1 MLPWK
6 GGRWG
11 KKEKKVA
18 ESGHSGS
25 ALAVFASPI
34 PASCSR
40 SCPKSLNAQLRA
52 GLKKYKIE
60 KETETEME
68 TETETETEIKIEIEM
83 ETETEVEVEVEVD
96 RERRG
101 RGRWD
106 GEREG

>member
-40 SCPKSLNAQLRA
+40 RCPKSLNAQLRA

-60 KETETEME
+60 KEIETEME
-68 TETETETEIKIEIEM
+68 TETETETEIKIEIE
-83 ETETEVEVEVEVD
+83 TEVEVEVDVD
-96 RERRG
+96 RERERRG